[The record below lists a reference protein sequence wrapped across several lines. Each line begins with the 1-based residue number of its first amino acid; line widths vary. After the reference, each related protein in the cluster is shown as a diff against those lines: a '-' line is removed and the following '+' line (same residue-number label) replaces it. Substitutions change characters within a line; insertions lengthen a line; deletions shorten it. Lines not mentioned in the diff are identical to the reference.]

1 MIKTYY
7 YAIDKD
13 GQGWYYDNPPIFD
26 GESWN
31 VDPTYDCLECMGAV
45 NDLHP
50 ANLFSFPIP
59 EDMTYEDRIRYG
71 AFLSKSWDKKT
82 AGSGWQGMNNDYEWT
97 SATDDVFKDCVI
109 PATTFDK
116 GPLQFEIDEQLNTI
130 WYKE

>member
-13 GQGWYYDNPPIFD
+13 GQGWYYDSPPIFD
-26 GESWN
+26 GES
-31 VDPTYDCLECMGAV
+31 
-45 NDLHP
+45 
-50 ANLFSFPIP
+50 
-59 EDMTYEDRIRYG
+59 
-71 AFLSKSWDKKT
+71 
-82 AGSGWQGMNNDYEWT
+82 WQGMNNDYEWT

-116 GPLQFEIDEQLNTI
+116 GPLQFEIDEQLNTT

>member
-13 GQGWYYDNPPIFD
+13 GQGWYYDSPPIFD

-59 EDMTYEDRIRYG
+59 EDMTY
-71 AFLSKSWDKKT
+71 LKT
-82 AGSGWQGMNNDYEWT
+82 VLFQLLRLIKAHYNLRLMN
-97 SATDDVFKDCVI
+97 S
-109 PATTFDK
+109 
-116 GPLQFEIDEQLNTI
+116 
-130 WYKE
+130 

>member
-26 GESWN
+26 GESWQR
-31 VDPTYDCLECMGAV
+31 LA
-45 NDLHP
+45 
-50 ANLFSFPIP
+50 
-59 EDMTYEDRIRYG
+59 R
-71 AFLSKSWDKKT
+71 K
-82 AGSGWQGMNNDYEWT
+82 MNNDYEWT

-116 GPLQFEIDEQLNTI
+116 GPLQFEIDEQLNTT